1 MNLPSHPS
9 PSHAKPKKENYSL
22 TIKHLS
28 LCSGRKESIRRI
40 NWANPVHSSNFF
52 THLNPNAMVFRYLT
66 LVKAAPL
73 VLLLSFITLG
83 LPGLSQLHHVMV
95 EPSNAVY
102 SSTCDISDGSQHS
115 LTASTIANGS
125 PENHVRISR
134 VKTNGSLQWENDY
147 FTGNGWRASHVL
159 TVNDEVGVLIGVG
172 GLDTIGTPVHSL
184 VMTFD
189 LTTGASIALVEIEEN
204 NATAAKGLV
213 LTHGI

>member
-1 MNLPSHPS
+1 
-9 PSHAKPKKENYSL
+9 
-22 TIKHLS
+22 
-28 LCSGRKESIRRI
+28 
-40 NWANPVHSSNFF
+40 
-52 THLNPNAMVFRYLT
+52 MVSRYLT
-66 LVKAAPL
+66 LVKAAPF

-83 LPGLSQLHHVMV
+83 LPGLSQLHHVLV

-159 TVNDEVGVLIGVG
+159 TVNDEVGVLIGAG

-213 LTHGI
+213 LTHGIFCPRPTHPDRLVGGGNRNTACRIKGVRSHGNRPSRRRSIFCRPELDSCFEHQWAAGRR